1 MIDLLKENEIVIT
14 DFFDNSGK
22 LLIPLISDTGNKNLK
37 QLISLLIEQ
46 VKIKDKRNPP
56 KTKKI
61 NETLK
66 GNQLRKFYDSF
77 NRIYNSRIEEQQKKV
92 QLLMLKSNAEYS
104 ANRLTNKRF
113 GIFLKNRINIV
124 LKKEGTEFEK
134 YMEALKLHFEALVG
148 YFPKN

>member
-1 MIDLLKENEIVIT
+1 MSNLLQENKIVIS
-14 DFFDNSGK
+14 DFFDDKGN
-22 LLIPLISDTGNKNLK
+22 LLISLISDNGNNNLEK
-37 QLISLLIEQ
+37 LIKLLTEKVEEQ
-46 VKIKDKRNPP
+46 NSYNKKKR
-56 KTKKI
+56 KI
-61 NETLK
+61 NEPLK
-66 GNQLRKFYDSF
+66 SNQLRKFYDSF
-77 NRIYNSRIEEQQKKV
+77 NRIYNSKIEEQQKKV

-124 LKKEGTEFEK
+124 LKKKEKEFEK

>member
-1 MIDLLKENEIVIT
+1 MNDLLKENEIVIT
-14 DFFDNSGK
+14 DFFDNTGK

-46 VKIKDKRNPP
+46 VKIKDRRNPT
-56 KTKKI
+56 KTIKI

-77 NRIYNSRIEEQQKKV
+77 NHIYNSKIEEQQKKV

-104 ANRLTNKRF
+104 ANRLTIKRF

-124 LKKEGTEFEK
+124 LKKEGAEFEK